1 VLEKRIGFRNSLAC
15 SPATETIQGECPG
28 VLEATGVQPDF
39 RRGQRAL
46 SVDSLDFSPEKQ
58 PGFEVQRN
66 ETGRGLCSSNVETKD
81 AEASESTVRNV
92 EKLIATP
99 QNVSEPQTEGGM
111 GKEQLVIDFEAVRD
125 AEQVDRNA
133 CEPVLT
139 TPEASS
145 IEEGMLT
152 HSEDFLE
159 HYTTVAQAAV
169 SADPPSKTPE
179 QVRSMTIWHSAMG
192 LTRCRLAVQKQQ
204 NIDLW
209 LAEKAALKSNLSR
222 LKVQQ
227 HRQAG
232 RAALFAI
239 LLASALREKQAKLL
253 LFEGIGNRRDEE
265 TQTLPDAS
273 FPGPLQAALL
283 ADEAVAPP
291 EDAQEGVQISNVSFR
306 LDESSRSEFGKP
318 QEGRIFETDS
328 FLQALEREREQ
339 WLAEKKAFLER
350 LENVISDAR
359 RYSEGRKE
367 EMELKAQGE
376 GGGTTGFV
384 SAEAV
389 SREELNAEKRVL
401 QESGR
406 PLQNEEEEAWRLSWE
421 SAKGALEA
429 EIEEGFQKRL
439 QRAQECYLAAE
450 ADMEGVIKT
459 KIVQA
464 LRTREAQWKDAHSKM
479 VEAHRHEVEQLRAEA
494 DQRGK
499 REELRA
505 EVNMLRNLVRSKE
518 AELKT
523 KEALRAAA
531 RAEADELYM
540 KKDVQEE
547 ELEALKRQS
556 NRREQD
562 LLAELAAIRGSDGK
576 QEASK
581 PTANLGDR
589 CSGSQSRSSASK
601 VDSNTEEGS
610 VNSLRS
616 TPWEAEKQ
624 AMEAKMQEIQAEKAR
639 VLLSAQEALE
649 GAITSHETD
658 MRKLLEDHERALEAA
673 HAHAKVLEEEK
684 ADLLALRQKE
694 LEQAV
699 AEAAARLRGD
709 WWMER
714 EALEGRV
721 QESQKLVRSMSSEV
735 DKKVADQAAMQ
746 VKLKMMHGEEHSH
759 YIFPRQTLK

>member
-1 VLEKRIGFRNSLAC
+1 MLEKRIGFRNSLAC
-15 SPATETIQGECPG
+15 STATETIQGERPG

-46 SVDSLDFSPEKQ
+46 SDDSLDFSSEEQ
-58 PGFEVQRN
+58 PGFEVQRS

-81 AEASESTVRNV
+81 AEASESTVKNIQ
-92 EKLIATP
+92 KLIATP
-99 QNVSEPQTEGGM
+99 QNVFEPQTEGGM
-111 GKEQLVIDFEAVRD
+111 GKEQLAIDFEAVRD
-125 AEQVDRNA
+125 AEQVDENG

-139 TPEASS
+139 ISEANSV
-145 IEEGMLT
+145 EEGMLT
-152 HSEDFLE
+152 HSGDFLE

-169 SADPPSKTPE
+169 SADPPSKSPE
-179 QVRSMTIWHSAMG
+179 QLRSTTIWHLAMG
-192 LTRCRLAVQKQQ
+192 LTRCRLALQKQQ
-204 NIDLW
+204 NIGLW
-209 LAEKAALKSNLSR
+209 LAEKAALKSNISR
-222 LKVQQ
+222 LKEQQ

-232 RAALFAI
+232 RAALFII

-253 LFEGIGNRRDEE
+253 LFEGIGNRQDEE

-273 FPGPLQAALL
+273 FPGPMQAALL
-283 ADEAVAPP
+283 ADKAVAPP
-291 EDAQEGVQISNVSFR
+291 EDTKEGVQISNVSFR

-328 FLQALEREREQ
+328 FLQALERERAQ
-339 WLAEKKAFLER
+339 WLAEKKALLGR
-350 LENVISDAR
+350 VENVVSDAH
-359 RYSEGRKE
+359 RYLEGRKKK
-367 EMELKAQGE
+367 MELKALGE
-376 GGGTTGFV
+376 VGETANLV
-384 SAEAV
+384 SAGAV
-389 SREELNAEKRVL
+389 SREER

-406 PLQNEEEEAWRLSWE
+406 PIQNEEEEAWRLSWE

-450 ADMEGVIKT
+450 ADMEGAIRT

-464 LRTREAQWKDAHSKM
+464 LREREAQWKDAQSKL
-479 VEAHRHEVEQLRAEA
+479 VEAHRQEVKQLRAEA

-540 KKDVQEE
+540 KRDVQEE

-581 PTANLGDR
+581 PTAKLGDR
-589 CSGSQSRSSASK
+589 CSGCQSRSSASK
-601 VDSNTEEGS
+601 ADSNTEEGS
-610 VNSLRS
+610 VSSLRS

-746 VKLKMMHGEEHSH
+746 VKLKTMLGEEHS
-759 YIFPRQTLK
+759 YYVLPRQTLK